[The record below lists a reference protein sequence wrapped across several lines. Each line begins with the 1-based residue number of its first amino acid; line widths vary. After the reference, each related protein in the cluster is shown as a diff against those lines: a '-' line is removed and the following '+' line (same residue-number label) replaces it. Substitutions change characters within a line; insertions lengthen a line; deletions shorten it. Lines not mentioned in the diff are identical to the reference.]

1 MWQLAG
7 TATNPNRRIKRG
19 CRKPPTVELGDYIGV
34 GAGQLEDR
42 VGGGPWRR
50 RALLSDHG
58 STVGR
63 QESPTGQKRSTK
75 QASVPREKSRGATL
89 LQ

>member
-7 TATNPNRRIKRG
+7 TATNLNRRIKSG
-19 CRKPPTVELGDYIGV
+19 CRKPPTVKLGGCIGV
-34 GAGQLEDR
+34 GLDR

-50 RALLSDHG
+50 RALLSGHG

-63 QESPTGQKRSTK
+63 QESPTGQKRSTQ
-75 QASVPREKSRGATL
+75 QASAPREKTRGATL